1 MEKVKMLKKYYQKE
15 VEVKEAMNNIAKEN
29 STRSEDRIEYDVEHP
44 LVINESTKILELGIH
59 KDEYD
64 FGCLEENYRGRKVIR
79 IVFKNEEYDYLKRKK
94 EDEVNPYI
102 LDVSTRLSLED
113 FENQLSKCESEDEIM
128 DLSE

>member
-64 FGCLEENYRGRKVIR
+64 FGCLEESYRGRKVIR

>member
-113 FENQLSKCESEDEIM
+113 FENQLSKCESEDEIT

>member
-64 FGCLEENYRGRKVIR
+64 LGCLEENYRGRKVIR

>member
-94 EDEVNPYI
+94 EDE
-102 LDVSTRLSLED
+102 
-113 FENQLSKCESEDEIM
+113 
-128 DLSE
+128 